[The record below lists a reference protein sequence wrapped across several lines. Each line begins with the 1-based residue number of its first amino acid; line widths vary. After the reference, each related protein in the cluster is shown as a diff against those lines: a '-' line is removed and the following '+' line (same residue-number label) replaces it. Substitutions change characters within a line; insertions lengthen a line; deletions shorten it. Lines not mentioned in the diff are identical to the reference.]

1 MIIARAASDIGPIFR
16 TAFRGALVIFDLLRK
31 GCCSTAVI
39 ALAASVAVLLS
50 AVSGV
55 YPFDRN
61 NDGIDD
67 GGLDLHFAAT
77 DATHL
82 PPTPLFVGCLRRSC
96 PCIHLRRYPRSTP
109 RSPPLTF

>member
-1 MIIARAASDIGPIFR
+1 MIIARAASGIGAIFC
-16 TAFRGALVIFDLLRK
+16 APLCGALFIFGLLRT
-31 GCCSTAVI
+31 GWCIAAVI
-39 ALAASVAVLLS
+39 ALAASAAVLLS
-50 AVSGV
+50 AISGLYV
-55 YPFDRN
+55 FDRN

-82 PPTPLFVGCLRRSC
+82 PPIPLIVGCLRRSG
-96 PCIHLRRYPRSTP
+96 PCIRLRRYPCSNP

>member
-1 MIIARAASDIGPIFR
+1 MIIARVASDIRAIFR
-16 TAFRGALVIFDLLRK
+16 TPLRGALVIFDLLRK

-55 YPFDRN
+55 YLFDRN

-77 DATHL
+77 DAIHL
-82 PPTPLFVGCLRRSC
+82 PPIPLIVGCIRRSC
-96 PCIHLRRYPRSTP
+96 PRIRLTRYPCSNP